1 MQAYQTV
8 EVVRPSRKN
17 ANALLSSAAAAL
29 AVLALIL
36 VVAHVAVVCQ
46 FHVKLVLNDPDFV
59 LLGW

>member
-46 FHVKLVLNDPDFV
+46 LNVKLVLNDPDFV